1 MVTKLSILFLF
12 VISLSVKGAEKF
24 PLLVQGHAHND
35 YYHKRPLEDALECFF
50 CSIEV
55 DVFLKDGKF
64 LVGHD
69 RVELREDRTL
79 ERLYLDPLKKR
90 VLDGKGYVYKE
101 KKRITLFIDI
111 KSDGK
116 EAYAELRKLLK
127 DYNNIVSGLVD
138 GVWKERAVDIVV
150 SGNRAKEMIAND
162 LTRRVGIDGRI
173 SDFGSNQS
181 NHLMPIISDR
191 WSSHFN
197 WRGEGSFSDK
207 EKTKLRG
214 MIQRAHKEG
223 RRIRFWAT
231 PDKKS
236 VWRELEDAGVDLI
249 NTDDLKGL
257 SDFIRT
263 YNKK

>member
-1 MVTKLSILFLF
+1 MVKRLVFGLLLA
-12 VISLSVKGAEKF
+12 LSVSVNGDEEI
-24 PLLVQGHAHND
+24 PLMIQGHAHND
-35 YYHKRPLEDALECFF
+35 YYHERPLEDALECLF

-55 DVFLKDGKF
+55 DVFLEDGKF

-69 RVELREDRTL
+69 RDELREDRTL
-79 ERLYLDPLKKR
+79 ERLYLDPLKKK
-90 VLDGKGYVYKE
+90 VLDGQGYVYKE

-116 EAYAELRKLLK
+116 EAYTELRKLLE

-138 GVWKERAVDIVV
+138 GVWKARAIDVVV

-162 LTRRVGIDGRI
+162 LTRRVGIDGRV
-173 SDFGSNQS
+173 SDFGSHQS
-181 NHLMPIISDR
+181 HHLMPIISDR
-191 WSSHFN
+191 WSSHFE
-197 WRGEGSFSDK
+197 WRGEGTFSDK
-207 EKTKLRG
+207 EKTKLRK
-214 MIQRAHKEG
+214 MIKIAHKEG

-236 VWRELEDAGVDLI
+236 VWRELEEAGVDLI

-257 SDFIRT
+257 SNFIRT

>member
-1 MVTKLSILFLF
+1 MVNKF
-12 VISLSVKGAEKF
+12 VFGLLLALSVSVNGDEKIH
-24 PLLVQGHAHND
+24 LMIQGHAHND
-35 YYHKRPLEDALECFF
+35 YYHERPLEDALECLF

-55 DVFLKDGKF
+55 DVFLEDGKF

-69 RVELREDRTL
+69 IDELREDRTL
-79 ERLYLDPLKKR
+79 ERLYLDPLKKK
-90 VLDGKGYVYKE
+90 VLDGQGYVYKE

-116 EAYAELRKLLK
+116 EAYTELRKLLE

-138 GVWKERAVDIVV
+138 GVWKARAIDVVV

-162 LTRRVGIDGRI
+162 LTRSVGIDGRI
-173 SDFGSNQS
+173 SDFGSMLPT
-181 NHLMPIISDR
+181 HLMPIISDR
-191 WSSHFN
+191 WSSHFD
-197 WRGEGSFSDK
+197 WRGEGNISK
-207 EKTKLRG
+207 EEKNKLRD
-214 MIQRAHKEG
+214 MVKKAHLEG

-236 VWRELEDAGVDLI
+236 VWKELEEVGVDLI

-257 SDFIRT
+257 SNFIRT
-263 YNKK
+263 FHKQ

>member
-12 VISLSVKGAEKF
+12 VISLSVKGSEKF

-69 RVELREDRTL
+69 RDELREDRTL

-90 VLDGKGYVYKE
+90 VLDGKGYVYEE

-111 KSDGK
+111 KSDGR

-173 SDFGSNQS
+173 SDFGSDQS

-197 WRGEGSFSDK
+197 WRGEGTFSDK
-207 EKTKLRG
+207 EKTKLKG

>member
-12 VISLSVKGAEKF
+12 AISLSVKGTEKN
-24 PLLVQGHAHND
+24 PLLIQGHAHND

-69 RVELREDRTL
+69 RDELREDRTL
-79 ERLYLDPLKKR
+79 ERLYLNPLKKR

-127 DYNNIVSGLVD
+127 EYNNIVSGLVN
-138 GVWKERAVDIVV
+138 GVWKGRAIDVVV
-150 SGNRAKEMIAND
+150 SGNRAKEMITND
-162 LTRRVGIDGRI
+162 QTRRVGIDGRI
-173 SDFGSNQS
+173 SDFGSQKS

-197 WRGEGSFSDK
+197 WRGEGLFSDK
-207 EKTKLRG
+207 EKNKLKE